1 MIIYFVSALLIS
13 AVVYKLGSYVTIVSL
28 IFTAGKVVVAFAV
41 LIALVMLYRRYR
53 GSKHST
59 KFIGRS

>member
-13 AVVYKLGSYVTIVSL
+13 AVVYKLGTDAMIISLMVTA
-28 IFTAGKVVVAFAV
+28 TKVAVALTVFVAV
-41 LIALVMLYRRYR
+41 ILLWRRYR
-53 GSKHST
+53 GSKCNI